1 MGIMPVL
8 KGGPEVKQFRENSL
22 PFIQVGYFTMNKKA
36 KYAMGITRS
45 ESPTSYETPQ
55 RLKSPLKGQI

>member
-36 KYAMGITRS
+36 KYAMGMACFEYS
-45 ESPTSYETPQ
+45 TSNETPQ
-55 RLKSPLKGQI
+55 RLKSLLKGQI